1 MITIDSESDLLDR
14 SLTSPAMF
22 AVDVETLNLLPKKH
36 QGFNPN
42 STTVSELS

>member
-22 AVDVETLNLLPKKH
+22 AVDVETLNRLLKKASGLQPQQH
-36 QGFNPN
+36 HRQ
-42 STTVSELS
+42 